1 MKRLKNRVGE
11 KASRWVERAS
21 PGLSIEPIRKIIGP
35 RTTAQRAEE
44 VARDRPEKGPG
55 TGRGASSRNAKRAP
69 FERARP
75 ELSFNTKKSKIEPG
89 TADLGGEKRA
99 RAPRPQRKASRARR
113 GGRTAPSQK
122 VGRRGGEKKKGGPAG
137 AVPAD
142 PPFAKDG
149 EIVTLAWLREPF
161 SLRILLVLTPEK

>member
-1 MKRLKNRVGE
+1 MKRLKNRVRA

-21 PGLSIEPIRKIIGP
+21 PGLSVEPIRKKIGP
-35 RTTAQRAEE
+35 RTAAQRAEE

-99 RAPRPQRKASRARR
+99 RAPRPQRKPSRARR
-113 GGRTAPSQK
+113 GGRTARSQK
-122 VGRRGGEKKKGGPAG
+122 VGRRGGEKKRGGRQAQCLPT
-137 AVPAD
+137 
-142 PPFAKDG
+142 PPSQKT
-149 EIVTLAWLREPF
+149 ERLSR
-161 SLRILLVLTPEK
+161 SLG